1 MVEISETHDTR
12 GTTGRVRGLKT
23 ARCTIWPVEGA
34 YQVQTVRLLPN
45 GKSKFGSIRYSRF
58 ATYDAA
64 LTYALAYSNRIAK
77 KETHA

>member
-1 MVEISETHDTR
+1 MVEIRETHRAR
-12 GTTGRVRGLKT
+12 GTEGRVTGLKT
-23 ARCTIWPVEGA
+23 ARCVIWPVEGA
-34 YQVQTVRLLPN
+34 YQVQTVRLTSSGQRKL
-45 GKSKFGSIRYSRF
+45 GSIRYTRF